1 MVSVYIEHPYLLIL
15 EQAFLCCEPPFENQ
29 LWYWHCETVTVSVC
43 SQCCSSDKRYS
54 EWRPAEDAGGDFTAR
69 LRLFREPAQQ
79 VSATDCAFV
88 HKRNTNIC
96 MVYLDINGRQFL
108 DLLHRRSITSLGVI
122 CVVFSL
128 QYCWARKTE
137 DDRAEGSHSWRGSG
151 GSGKR
156 FWNERL
162 GVQQRPAF
170 VSEYQQRDTH
180 HSQLRG

>member
-1 MVSVYIEHPYLLIL
+1 MYWASLLLIL
-15 EQAFLCCEPPFENQ
+15 EQTFLCCEPPFENQ

-96 MVYLDINGRQFL
+96 IYLDIYRRQFL
-108 DLLHRRSITSLGVI
+108 DLLHRLSITISRCNLCCVFIAVLLGEEDRRR
-122 CVVFSL
+122 S
-128 QYCWARKTE
+128 CWRFP
-137 DDRAEGSHSWRGSG
+137 SM
-151 GSGKR
+151 KR
-156 FWNERL
+156 FRRIRKAAL
-162 GVQQRPAF
+162 KRATRCPTAA
-170 VSEYQQRDTH
+170 SLC
-180 HSQLRG
+180 LRIPTT